1 MSLAAR
7 KSDLKSHL
15 SRSTKKH
22 LNVSPSTPLPDA
34 PMSDESRL
42 ASSAD
47 PDPAVAK
54 IDLGERPSREGTNML
69 EPATHRI

>member
-22 LNVSPSTPLPDA
+22 LNLSNSATLPEESVIHEKAVSITD
-34 PMSDESRL
+34 D
-42 ASSAD
+42 SAF
-47 PDPAVAK
+47 AK
-54 IDLGERPSREGTNML
+54 IDLGDRPSSEGFGPS
-69 EPATHRI
+69 EHVVHRV